1 MTQPKSTVAGV
12 SMLPQHQ
19 HQHKIRDDDKKEE
32 VSPIVPKIEAKEE
45 KEAEIVPEKIEEKVE
60 RIPEPEAGEV
70 HE

>member
-12 SMLPQHQ
+12 SMLPQHQHQ

-45 KEAEIVPEKIEEKVE
+45 KEAEKVP
-60 RIPEPEAGEV
+60 
-70 HE
+70 

>member
-1 MTQPKSTVAGV
+1 MTQPKSSVAGV

-45 KEAEIVPEKIEEKVE
+45 KEAEKVP
-60 RIPEPEAGEV
+60 
-70 HE
+70 